1 MSAAEA
7 KTAVAEMPAGALQ
20 TLFESGI
27 SPEEVMGLV
36 PVKLLGEKEQVIRS
50 MYRSRLYPSMTS

>member
-7 KTAVAEMPAGALQ
+7 KTAVAEMAAGAPQ

-27 SPEEVMGLV
+27 SPEEVMDLV

-50 MYRSRLYPSMTS
+50 MYRSRLYPFMTS